1 MLFLSGRVQVIT
13 LSLVSFLSLH
23 GTWQMKMDSW
33 EQLMEVVDLNG
44 DGKLTIEE
52 LERYPFLFFL
62 NLYLPFYIYIYIYIY
77 RD

>member
-1 MLFLSGRVQVIT
+1 
-13 LSLVSFLSLH
+13 
-23 GTWQMKMDSW
+23 MKMDSW

-77 RD
+77 IYRD